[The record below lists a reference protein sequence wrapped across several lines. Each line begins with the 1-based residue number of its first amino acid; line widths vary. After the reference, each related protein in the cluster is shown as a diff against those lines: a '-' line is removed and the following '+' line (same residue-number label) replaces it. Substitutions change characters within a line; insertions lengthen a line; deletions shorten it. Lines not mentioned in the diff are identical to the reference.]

1 VVCDVKMRS
10 SLASS
15 GDFMLLQK
23 KAWRG
28 GGAYSTACTE
38 STYKYEQLM
47 KIELT

>member
-23 KAWRG
+23 KVWRG
-28 GGAYSTACTE
+28 GGAYDTVQHVQSPRINMN
-38 STYKYEQLM
+38 S
-47 KIELT
+47 